1 MIKKKYV
8 EFETVLSNICTS
20 NGSSVIFFSD
30 IILQILNI
38 NSRMII

>member
-30 IILQILNI
+30 KYSTLIQE
-38 NSRMII
+38 